1 MISEIIILIVHV
13 CFIPNI
19 FSLSI
24 CIKVVYSKK
33 NKSLLVELYMCIFIE
48 LWHYRYFLGF
58 YELFCC
64 FFRTLVKQG
73 FVKVVVFCFRYPYL
87 YFRHGESASTA
98 SQLSKDLNRVPLL
111 LQNLE
116 VNPTP
121 VRLQSYQ
128 LLFWG
133 HYPLR
138 CCVPLPIGMTV

>member
-73 FVKVVVFCFRYPYL
+73 FVKVVVFCFRYPYF

-98 SQLSKDLNRVPLL
+98 SQLSYPASQKSKDLNKVSLL
-111 LQNLE
+111 LQHLGLISWD
-116 VNPTP
+116 TA
-121 VRLQSYQ
+121 YQ
-128 LLFWG
+128 FIKISI
-133 HYPLR
+133 YFSD
-138 CCVPLPIGMTV
+138 IQ